1 MRVGDLAPD
10 FNLPAD
16 DGRTVRLSD
25 EVKNGPVVVFFYPRA
40 MTPGC
45 TAESCHFRDLNGEF
59 DEVGA
64 RVLGISADP
73 VERQQRFTAQH
84 GFTFPLLSDV
94 ERRVAR
100 DYGVKRPGPLFNRR
114 MTFVVGGDRRLLAVF
129 HSETNMAKHADE
141 ALQVLRALPG
151 SGRVVEGEAT
161 IVGDTAELAPDDV
174 TND

>member
-1 MRVGDLAPD
+1 MKAGDVAPD
-10 FNLPAD
+10 FELPAD
-16 DGRTVRLSD
+16 DGRTVRLSA
-25 EVKNGPVVVFFYPRA
+25 EVEHGPVVVFFYPRA

-45 TAESCHFRDLNGEF
+45 TAESCHFRDLAGEF
-59 DEVGA
+59 REVGA

-94 ERRVAR
+94 DRRVAK

-114 MTFVVGGDRRLLAVF
+114 MTFVVGDDRRILAVF
-129 HSETNMAKHADE
+129 HSETNMAKHADD
-141 ALQVLRALPG
+141 ALGVLRSIPG
-151 SGRVVEGEAT
+151 RGRAVEGEAT
-161 IVGDTAELAPDDV
+161 VVGDKVELPDDV